1 MSTTLALVDQLAWL
15 RLLPGCSQNTTTAA
29 EERRKGKCRGGANL
43 SNNGYGVVMMMDGD
57 DDNDG
62 DGDNDGDNAQRNAQR
77 IRRLMLSGL
86 AAQCSAECSA
96 D

>member
-43 SNNGYGVVMMMDGD
+43 SNNGYGVVMMMVMM
-57 DDNDG
+57 
-62 DGDNDGDNAQRNAQR
+62 
-77 IRRLMLSGL
+77 IMMVMVIMMVIMLSGML
-86 AAQCSAECSA
+86 SGFAA
-96 D
+96 

>member
-43 SNNGYGVVMMMDGD
+43 SNNGYGVVMMMVMV
-57 DDNDG
+57 
-62 DGDNDGDNAQRNAQR
+62 
-77 IRRLMLSGL
+77 IMMVIMLSGML
-86 AAQCSAECSA
+86 SGFAA
-96 D
+96 